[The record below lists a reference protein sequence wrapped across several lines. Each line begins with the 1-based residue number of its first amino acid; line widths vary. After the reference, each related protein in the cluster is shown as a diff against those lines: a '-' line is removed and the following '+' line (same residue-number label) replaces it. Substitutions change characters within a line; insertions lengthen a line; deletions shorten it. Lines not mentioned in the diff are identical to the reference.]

1 MSSLKEVGE
10 RHLIENIMS
19 VIRPSPGTIGTKDDA
34 AVIPVNGDVVACSD
48 IVTFERHMPTGMS
61 FEKFGWTAAAVNF
74 SDLAAMGARPIGILA
89 SLAMPEDMDESELY
103 DIMSGLDQCA
113 EFVGTTIVGGDTKPG
128 NGTISCTA
136 LGTMEGRRPMM
147 RNGAN
152 IGDLVAVTGG
162 LGGAA
167 AGFRAIENGLEAE
180 EAIFKLMTPI
190 PLVYEGIE
198 LSDCG
203 KVTSCIDLSDG
214 LATAANTICEQS
226 HVGMEIVYEFLP
238 IDQDVDEVSERLRIP
253 KKDLVLG
260 WGGEYELMFTFPKN
274 EIETLQNTGVFFSII
289 GHVTDD
295 DGAYL
300 MEDEKRV
307 RLENGCY

>member
-128 NGTISCTA
+128 NGMISCTA

-167 AGFRAIENGLEAE
+167 AGFKAIENGLEAE

-260 WGGEYELMFTFPKN
+260 WGGEYELMFTFPKS

>member
-128 NGTISCTA
+128 NGMISCTA

-167 AGFRAIENGLEAE
+167 AGFKAIENGLEAE

-198 LSDCG
+198 LSGCG

-260 WGGEYELMFTFPKN
+260 WGGEYELMFTFPKS
-274 EIETLQNTGVFFSII
+274 EIEALQNTGVFFSII

-300 MEDEKRV
+300 MEDDRRV

>member
-48 IVTFERHMPTGMS
+48 IVTFERHMPMGMS

-128 NGTISCTA
+128 NGMISCTA

-167 AGFRAIENGLEAE
+167 AGFKAIENGLEAE

-260 WGGEYELMFTFPKN
+260 WGGEYELMFTFPKS

>member
-19 VIRPSPGTIGTKDDA
+19 VIRPSPGVTGTRDDA
-34 AVIPVNGDVVACSD
+34 AVIPVKGDVVACSD
-48 IVTFERHMPTGMS
+48 IVTFERHMPMGMS

-74 SDLAAMGARPIGILA
+74 SDLAAMGARPIGLLA
-89 SLAMPEDMDESELY
+89 SLSMPEDMDESELY

-128 NGTISCTA
+128 HGTISCTA
-136 LGTMEGRRPMM
+136 LGSMEGRRPMM

-167 AGFRAIENGLEAE
+167 AGFKAIENGLEAE

-190 PLVYEGIE
+190 PLIYEGIE
-198 LSDCG
+198 LSKCG

-253 KKDLVLG
+253 TKDLVLG
-260 WGGEYELMFTFPKN
+260 WGGEYELMFTFPKS

-300 MEDEKRV
+300 MEDERRT
-307 RLENGCY
+307 RLEYGCY

>member
-128 NGTISCTA
+128 NGMISCTA

-260 WGGEYELMFTFPKN
+260 WGGEYELMFTFPKS

>member
-48 IVTFERHMPTGMS
+48 IVTFERHMPMGMS

-128 NGTISCTA
+128 NGMISCTA

-167 AGFRAIENGLEAE
+167 AGFKAIENGLEAE

-198 LSDCG
+198 LSGCG

-260 WGGEYELMFTFPKN
+260 WGGEYELMFTFPKS

-300 MEDEKRV
+300 MEDDRRV

>member
-260 WGGEYELMFTFPKN
+260 WGGEYELMFTFPKS

>member
-128 NGTISCTA
+128 NGMISCTA

-167 AGFRAIENGLEAE
+167 AGFKAIENGLEAE

-198 LSDCG
+198 LSGCG

-260 WGGEYELMFTFPKN
+260 WGGEYELMFTFPKS

-300 MEDEKRV
+300 MEDDRRV